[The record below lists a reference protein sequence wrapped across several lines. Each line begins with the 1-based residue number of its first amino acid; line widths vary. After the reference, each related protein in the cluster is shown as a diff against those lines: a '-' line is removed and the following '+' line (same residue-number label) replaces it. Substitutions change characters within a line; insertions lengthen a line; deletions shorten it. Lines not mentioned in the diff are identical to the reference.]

1 MLCCSCQG
9 ELVASKDLGHLVRV
23 LGADTKLCLLAGCD
37 DLLAVACAN
46 AWIEADHDLSAGVQ
60 PSVEVELGEGVHA
73 DEQIVGNG
81 ILHLRRGN
89 VVGDVEDI
97 ALVKASQKVHVQLAR
112 AHGVNGQSFLA
123 DDGEKGRV
131 GIGLCGI
138 VDRKAPCLAHGDE
151 LTASLAQNFFA
162 VDVEGGAKFLDQGAG
177 GALAKE
183 VDGISVAGTDTRH
196 CLASDLF
203 RTLLNIW
210 IFSGEGRKVD
220 PARAL
225 CQEAFLSRF
234 GPAVPCLAPVCPK
247 DEKGRADFQSAL
259 PGAIVFTAFS
269 GPFCRFFAAFS
280 GSCEAGSFAL

>member
-1 MLCCSCQG
+1 M
-9 ELVASKDLGHLVRV
+9 
-23 LGADTKLCLLAGCD
+23 
-37 DLLAVACAN
+37 
-46 AWIEADHDLSAGVQ
+46 
-60 PSVEVELGEGVHA
+60 
-73 DEQIVGNG
+73 GNG

-97 ALVKASQKVHVQLAR
+97 ALVKASQEVHVQLAR

-210 IFSGEGRKVD
+210 IFSGD
-220 PARAL
+220 
-225 CQEAFLSRF
+225 CQEACLSLSRA
-234 GPAVPCLAPVCPK
+234 GPSAPWFDPAPRMRK
-247 DEKGRADFQSAL
+247 KGQTFKVLSL
-259 PGAIVFTAFS
+259 
-269 GPFCRFFAAFS
+269 GP
-280 GSCEAGSFAL
+280 